1 MKPVCSYVN
10 AYTCHHHVLSLTM
23 SSSHN
28 CIHPLDEIPASQA
41 GAVFLAGGLGIL
53 TVSALF
59 VGELDINTTDADFPL
74 P

>member
-1 MKPVCSYVN
+1 MPSSRALTY
-10 AYTCHHHVLSLTM
+10 HVVIPQL
-23 SSSHN
+23 HP
-28 CIHPLDEIPASQA
+28 PLDEIPASQA

-59 VGELDINTTDADFPL
+59 VGELDINATDADFPH